1 MLIGEQRSVAS
12 PYSRSVANGISGGR
26 MAVDSK
32 PNGFDYAGLSAGSDS
47 AERCR
52 SILSSARDALVT
64 PPQALSA
71 YQARFTFSKMS
82 RALAVQIYGL
92 GWRLCR
98 AM

>member
-1 MLIGEQRSVAS
+1 MLIGGHIVPRCYTHCQRPAGL
-12 PYSRSVANGISGGR
+12 NGGGWSLTQEPSGF
-26 MAVDSK
+26 A
-32 PNGFDYAGLSAGSDS
+32 YAGLSAGSDS

-52 SILSSARDALVT
+52 SILSRARDALVR
-64 PPQALSA
+64 PPHALSA